1 MERLAGLMRRNIL
14 AAKKVL
20 LNLFLIDGLYDDVGG
35 LGGVQVKKLFYSSQ
49 TGQYKLR
56 YLPGNA

>member
-35 LGGVQVKKLFYSSQ
+35 LGGVQVKKTFLFV
-49 TGQYKLR
+49 TDGTI
-56 YLPGNA
+56 